1 MHFITMHNS
10 ILPEFSVVLIGI
22 TLPFSELGVLPQ
34 TLEPRRVWTAISL
47 QGKFTLA
54 HVLLDYVYQSKCKIL
69 WFIIAWKRKTYFR
82 MMWIAIYIVG
92 WQMEPWYD
100 VVGGGS
106 ICTGKYYLGFN
117 NQCRQ
122 CSCAV
127 NEALTMRLGMGR
139 ESHLWSFPFR
149 MSTDCQFLTL

>member
-1 MHFITMHNS
+1 M
-10 ILPEFSVVLIGI
+10 
-22 TLPFSELGVLPQ
+22 
-34 TLEPRRVWTAISL
+34 
-47 QGKFTLA
+47 
-54 HVLLDYVYQSKCKIL
+54 VYHCMKKKNLSSNDVNC
-69 WFIIAWKRKTYFR
+69 Y
-82 MMWIAIYIVG
+82 IYIVG

-122 CSCAV
+122 RSCAV

-139 ESHLWSFPFR
+139 ESHL
-149 MSTDCQFLTL
+149 

>member
-1 MHFITMHNS
+1 MHLILMHNS
-10 ILPEFSVVLIGI
+10 ILL
-22 TLPFSELGVLPQ
+22 LQ
-34 TLEPRRVWTAISL
+34 TLVLTGPMMFFQILESLLYRRPWLHNLAVKKASSL
-47 QGKFTLA
+47 
-54 HVLLDYVYQSKCKIL
+54 LLMSYLIM
-69 WFIIAWKRKTYFR
+69 FIKVNAKYYGLSLHEKEKKYFR

-92 WQMEPWYD
+92 WQMEPWTD

-106 ICTGKYYLGFN
+106 ICTGKYYLGLN
-117 NQCRQ
+117 NQCHQ

-139 ESHLWSFPFR
+139 ESHLWSSPFR